1 MDNSPNNRFQGTLHK
16 VSGPLNRDVQ
26 HENMKTLG
34 IITLAIACISCRG
47 APPMP
52 NSQVLPSNPEIET
65 RAILATSNEYKAA
78 EYWDNL
84 RSQIDFTSETD
95 TIQWLTLQQSLLTNT
110 LVPQSIQRSAIQE
123 FYIHFEQA
131 KAFSDWLSQAHEAGI
146 FSDPFIKQ
154 NLEMTLTVLDKA
166 RNNIS
171 AEQGGA
177 GYPPQSVGSPDP

>member
-1 MDNSPNNRFQGTLHK
+1 MINSRTRRCRLSAPKRA
-16 VSGPLNRDVQ
+16 SSLNADVQ

-84 RSQIDFTSETD
+84 RSQIGFTSETD